1 VLAVEK
7 MHRRRSGRLA
17 RLRQRGTAMV
27 VTLIA
32 LTGLGTLGTI
42 TMLSV
47 EGGLSAA
54 TADRSHAIALMAAES
69 GAAAGLD
76 FLRRLSFSQ
85 YNWFSNNI
93 RVSNINAESPPAIRG
108 NEKTPGQSGNVFS
121 ADMQAWYRVTIYNN
135 ETDKNFADTGS
146 TSDSLD
152 SDGFVILESVGY
164 GPNRAVATIRVEVQ
178 GINGGGTVE
187 PPQTPARTIPAP
199 PQFLGGL
206 SIVSWREVE

>member
-1 VLAVEK
+1 VPALENT
-7 MHRRRSGRLA
+7 HRRSTRQRGTAS
-17 RLRQRGTAMV
+17 QRGTAMV

-54 TADRSHAIALMAAES
+54 TADRSHAIALLAAES

-76 FLRRLSFSQ
+76 FLRRLSYSQ

-93 RVSNINAESPPAIRG
+93 RASNIGAETPPAIRG
-108 NEKTPGQSGNVFS
+108 NERMPGQSGNVFS
-121 ADMQAWYRVTIYNN
+121 ADMKAWYRVTIYNN
-135 ETDKNFADTGS
+135 ETDPNFANSS
-146 TSDSLD
+146 TSDSID
-152 SDGFVILESVGY
+152 SDGFVVLESIGY

-178 GINGGGTVE
+178 GIDGGGTPE
-187 PPQTPARTIPAP
+187 PTQTPPRTLAAP
-199 PQFLGGL
+199 PQFLDGL

>member
-1 VLAVEK
+1 VLALSK
-7 MHRRRSGRLA
+7 LHRRLFRRLTA
-17 RLRQRGTAMV
+17 IRQRGTTMV
-27 VTLIA
+27 VALIA

-54 TADRSHAIALMAAES
+54 TADRSHAIALLAAES

-93 RVSNINAESPPAIRG
+93 RANNIGAETPPSIRG
-108 NEKTPGQSGNVFS
+108 NERLPGQSGNVFS
-121 ADMQAWYRVTIYNN
+121 PDMKAWYRVTIYNN
-135 ETDKNFADTGS
+135 ETDPNFGDTGS
-146 TSDSLD
+146 TSDSID

-164 GPNRAVATIRVEVQ
+164 GPNRAVATIRVQVQ
-178 GINGGGTVE
+178 GLDGGGSPE
-187 PPQTPARTIPAP
+187 GPQTPPRTLPPP